1 MGNIKNEK
9 MELEEMM
16 SDIKQMSQIEKA
28 KLQGVIAGMQMAKE
42 SKTEKA
48 TA

>member
-1 MGNIKNEK
+1 MENIKNEK

-16 SDIKQMSQIEKA
+16 SNIKQMSTVEKA
-28 KLQGVIAGMQMAKE
+28 KLQGVIAGMQMSKE
-42 SKTEKA
+42 SKADKA

>member
-1 MGNIKNEK
+1 MGNIENEK

-16 SDIKQMSQIEKA
+16 SDIKQMSKIEKA
-28 KLQGVIAGMQMAKE
+28 KLQGVIAGMQMSKE